1 MPLVEQN
8 AALLIEL
15 LSLKHQEDSYQI
27 EVGITHSGGFTQQLL
42 LIDEFTY
49 LQMNSLG
56 PFEGQ
61 RVRLSLY
68 SKWDPFRRTYF
79 STLIK
84 MNSTFS
90 EPLYFAC
97 SEEYVSQ
104 LLQFKQQHPPPE
116 EVRTVQAE
124 LPSEENQPVKR
135 RKDALRLA
143 RPIVLRYVLFS
154 LLFVLFFLRMD
165 DQLLNSAEAHENFIR
180 PDEAAG
186 KPVSATH
193 APEIQVASLHSEQ
206 DEVLPEPKPERS
218 ANPEQSAKPEQSAE
232 PKPKQLPEP
241 KPEQTQVPE
250 QAPEKVEAAQAQS
263 PLVELLELDGS
274 RYEYSLAKGYVAL
287 SFDDGPSEYTRQI
300 VDILQEHGVAA
311 NFLFIGQN
319 AKQHPDEVRYAAEHG
334 MPVGSHSWDH
344 SEMTKN
350 SIEENRTNLARSIR
364 ELEQTTGEPVTVF
377 RPPYGAINSKL
388 AAEAGRQHLKV
399 LLWNR
404 DPEDW
409 KVNTAEQILHYFHN
423 TDPSG
428 GIYLL
433 HEKAITVKALP
444 EIIDYLKSKKL
455 KFAILK

>member
-27 EVGITHSGGFTQQLL
+27 EVGITHSGGFTKQSF

-104 LLQFKQQHPPPE
+104 LLQFKQEH
-116 EVRTVQAE
+116 
-124 LPSEENQPVKR
+124 LHPSEEESTAQAEPASEEIQPVNR
-135 RKDALRLA
+135 RKNTIRLA
-143 RPIVLRYVLFS
+143 RPMILRYVLFS

-165 DQLLNSAEAHENFIR
+165 DKLLNSAEAHEDFIQS
-180 PDEAAG
+180 DEAAAD
-186 KPVSATH
+186 PVSAS
-193 APEIQVASLHSEQ
+193 QVSEVQLASLQSGQ
-206 DEVLPEPKPERS
+206 DEVQPKPLVEDKQ
-218 ANPEQSAKPEQSAE
+218 EQSAKPEQSAE
-232 PKPKQLPEP
+232 PKQESEPES
-241 KPEQTQVPE
+241 
-250 QAPEKVEAAQAQS
+250 VEPSQAQN
-263 PLVELLELDGS
+263 PLVEVLELDGS
-274 RYEYSLAKGYVAL
+274 GYEYSLAKGYVAL
-287 SFDDGPSEYTRQI
+287 SFDDGPSQYTRKI

-311 NFLFIGQN
+311 NFLFVGRN
-319 AKQHPDEVRYAAEHG
+319 AKQYPEEVRYAAEHG

-350 SIEENRTNLARSIR
+350 SSEANRTNLARSVR
-364 ELEQTTGEPVTVF
+364 ELEQNTGEPVTIF

-388 AAEAGRQHLKV
+388 AAEADRQHLKV

-409 KVNTAEQILHYFHN
+409 KVHTAEQILNYFHN

-433 HEKAITVKALP
+433 HEKAITVQALP